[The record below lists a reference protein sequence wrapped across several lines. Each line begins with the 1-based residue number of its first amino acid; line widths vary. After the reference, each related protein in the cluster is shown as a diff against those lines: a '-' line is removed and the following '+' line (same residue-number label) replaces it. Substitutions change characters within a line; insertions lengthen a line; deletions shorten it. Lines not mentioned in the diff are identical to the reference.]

1 MHKLYLL
8 ILISVL
14 WSCGEKEIWI
24 KDNVP
29 PPDLTVEDIV
39 IENYIQKCYISLL
52 GKKANATELNEAFVL
67 LRENPRDENLRKTF
81 VADLVTKP
89 LYFTNEVNIM
99 RTDYLNGVDSTEI
112 ANQIGIYEFIIT
124 TTNNEFEIELFQNE
138 IKRLEALQ
146 SVAEKWMN
154 NLITTA
160 DLHLLCVNNPLYDE
174 INMGSE
180 NFVVSLFQNYAF
192 RYPTVAELEA
202 GKSLFDGAPSVFL
215 LQSGKNKND
224 LQDIFFSS
232 KQYYE
237 GVIITLFE
245 RYFYRYPTSFEIEFY
260 SAKLATNKNY
270 TPIQIDLLSSK
281 EFMGIK

>member
-180 NFVVSLFQNYAF
+180 NFVVSLFQNFAF

-215 LQSGKNKND
+215 LKSGKNKND

>member
-180 NFVVSLFQNYAF
+180 NFVVSLFQNFAF

>member
-39 IENYIQKCYISLL
+39 IENYVQKCYISLL

-124 TTNNEFEIELFQNE
+124 NTNNEFEIELFQNE

-146 SVAEKWMN
+146 SGAEKWMN

-180 NFVVSLFQNYAF
+180 NFVVSLFQNFAF
-192 RYPTVAELEA
+192 RYPTVAELET

-260 SAKLATNKNY
+260 SVKLATNKNY
-270 TPIQIDLLSSK
+270 TPIQIDLLASK

>member
-29 PPDLTVEDIV
+29 PPDITVEDIV

-146 SVAEKWMN
+146 SGAEKWMN

-180 NFVVSLFQNYAF
+180 NFVVSLFQNFAF
-192 RYPTVAELEA
+192 RYPTVAELET

-260 SAKLATNKNY
+260 SVKLATNKNY
-270 TPIQIDLLSSK
+270 TPIQIDLLASK